1 MWKHQ
6 CGYVNVVEV
15 LSINIF
21 FSVMTRGTNRQK
33 VGIKTQ
39 YFEIGGLP
47 PFPRTVKK
55 LIFYKYIKT

>member
-6 CGYVNVVEV
+6 CGYVNVVEA

-47 PFPRTVKK
+47 RTVKK